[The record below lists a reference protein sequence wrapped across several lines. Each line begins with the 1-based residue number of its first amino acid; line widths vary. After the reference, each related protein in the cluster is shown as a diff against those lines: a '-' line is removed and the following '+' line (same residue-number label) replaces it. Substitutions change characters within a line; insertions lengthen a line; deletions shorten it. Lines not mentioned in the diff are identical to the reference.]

1 MDKKLG
7 GLLLVFFLLFT
18 VFASSILFSTQ
29 LSTITKAKEDYV
41 PSAKTSLLF
50 AFPLLVKADG
60 KAKSTISVFIRSD
73 KGMPVK
79 DQKVILTAS
88 VGQLDMTE
96 VTTDDKGKATTT
108 LTSSAPGVSIIGAMI
123 GGNLKMTQPLS
134 ITFE

>member
-7 GLLLVFFLLFT
+7 GLLAVFFLLFT
-18 VFASSILFSTQ
+18 VFASSVLFNKQ
-29 LSTITKAKEDYV
+29 LSSITRAKEDFT
-41 PSAKTSLLF
+41 PSAKASLLF

-60 KAKSTISVFIRSD
+60 TTVSTISVFVRSD

-79 DQKVILTAS
+79 SQKVQITTS
-88 VGQLDMTE
+88 VGNVSVSE

-108 LTSSAPGVSIIGAMI
+108 ITSSNPGLSTVTALI
-123 GGNLKMTQPLS
+123 GGSVKITQPLS